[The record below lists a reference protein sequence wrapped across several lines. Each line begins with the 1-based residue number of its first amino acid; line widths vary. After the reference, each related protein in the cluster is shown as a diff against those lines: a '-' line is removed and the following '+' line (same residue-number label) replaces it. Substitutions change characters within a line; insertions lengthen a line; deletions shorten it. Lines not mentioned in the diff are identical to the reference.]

1 MGTRHD
7 SRGFTLIEVL
17 LAVAII
23 TIALLALLSMLSAG
37 SVNVYAG
44 GGQSKATAFARQQI
58 EFLRNVP
65 VNDPRFAPGND
76 PVNVPE
82 RGITRRWTVV
92 QTGPTVAPNR
102 LWTITV
108 TVTATQTSTL
118 VGSQNITLWTMRSE

>member
-1 MGTRHD
+1 MDTRRD
-7 SRGFTLIEVL
+7 SRGFTLPEVL

-23 TIALLALLSMLSAG
+23 TIALLALLGMLSAG
-37 SVNVYAG
+37 LMNVYAG

-65 VNDPRFAPGND
+65 VNALANGND
-76 PVNVPE
+76 APE
-82 RGITRRWTVV
+82 RGIARRWTVV
-92 QTGPTVAPNR
+92 QTGATVAPNR

-118 VGSQNITLWTMRSE
+118 VGSQNITLMTMRSE